1 MRHDSELLTYVLLL
15 RLGKIPDSVTSQP
28 VMNYTSIAKIIRK
41 PVSTVIEL
49 VKTAIGAS
57 IHGFSE
63 ENYSRSKFKQHQI
76 GYLVSSQTL
85 QECAHFS
92 LVERA

>member
-1 MRHDSELLTYVLLL
+1 MFKARSLKSSGGTMRHDTQLLTYVLLL
-15 RLGKIPDSVTSQP
+15 RFGKIPDSEATQP
-28 VMNYTSIAKIIRK
+28 VMNYSSIAKLIRK

-49 VKTAIGAS
+49 IKTAIGAS

-76 GYLVSSQTL
+76 GYLVSP
-85 QECAHFS
+85 
-92 LVERA
+92 